1 MKSISN
7 VAWMRFFDFD
17 ISARRSTR
25 SSGSG
30 ATPLVVSKPVGVS
43 MPVSAL
49 NSCACPESGRPTSPR
64 CSIAPQGIG
73 ASSTS
78 VIDLMSKKT
87 KKRRIKARRN
97 KANHGKRPN
106 AGRR

>member
-1 MKSISN
+1 MKSISK
-7 VAWMRFFDFD
+7 VAWTRFFDFD
-17 ISARRSTR
+17 ISASRSTR
-25 SSGSG
+25 SSGNG
-30 ATPLVVSKPVGVS
+30 ATPFVVSKPVGTS

-49 NSCACPESGRPTSPR
+49 NSCACPESGEPTSPR

-73 ASSTS
+73 GSSTS

>member
-7 VAWMRFFDFD
+7 VACTRFFDFD
-17 ISARRSTR
+17 ISASRSTR

-30 ATPLVVSKPVGVS
+30 ATPLVVSNPAGVS
-43 MPVSAL
+43 SPVSAL
-49 NSCACPESGRPTSPR
+49 NSCAWPESGRPTRPR
-64 CSIAPQGIG
+64 CSSAPQGTC
-73 ASSTS
+73 ALSAT
-78 VIDLMSKKT
+78 VAVLMSKKT
-87 KKRRIKARRN
+87 KKRRIRARRN